1 MVKPTRER
9 VREWREKKAKK
20 GGRSLS
26 VWLEPETARMMHEL
40 LGHYGETAS
49 PLIARA
55 ISTLYDSTCIAPLQK
70 EPAPARQS
78 EPSVHDPE
86 AVTEAPATLPEAPS
100 VAAEP
105 IPAAQETPPAVA
117 DSPQPLPEQPSPT
130 PEPSATAGEPAAA
143 PPEIEA
149 EAVSEP
155 EEETLELAE
164 DPPAEPVTGDAQE
177 EGPITEGDSLLREIQ
192 DQLARG
198 VPFRKLHRTL
208 LLDWLKTMQAEGVSF
223 QVMAE
228 KLNAA
233 GIPTL
238 AGSGRWEQGMIPT
251 FLLLSAGSPDH

>member
-26 VWLEPETARMMHEL
+26 VWLEPDTARMLHEL
-40 LGHYGETAS
+40 LSHYGETAS

-55 ISTLYDSTCIAPLQK
+55 ISTLYDSTSIAPLQA

-78 EPSVHDPE
+78 QPSVHE
-86 AVTEAPATLPEAPS
+86 AKAATEPPAMEPEAPS

-105 IPAAQETPPAVA
+105 IPGVQETPLPVA
-117 DSPQPLPEQPSPT
+117 DSPPPLQEQPSPML
-130 PEPSATAGEPAAA
+130 EPSATAVGPAAA
-143 PPEIEA
+143 PPEA
-149 EAVSEP
+149 EAKAVP
-155 EEETLELAE
+155 EHTQEVLELADE
-164 DPPAEPVTGDAQE
+164 PPAEPLAAQSE
-177 EGPITEGDSLLREIQ
+177 LEAPSEAEDPLLKEIQ

-198 VPFRKLHRTL
+198 VPFRKLHRSL
-208 LLDWLKTMQAEGVSF
+208 LLDWLKTMQAQGVSF
-223 QVMAE
+223 QVMAD

-251 FLLLSAGSPDH
+251 VLLLSAGSPGH